1 MIKRR
6 SSCQYIY
13 QNSKEEFTM
22 ATNKV
27 FSFAALANYGNST
40 ATPATNFQNA
50 FVQDAKKFYAK
61 AGYPAKEEIGIL
73 DEIKPD
79 VTNTVSAI
87 PELVSGFMHDE
98 QRSFDIPAADDN
110 TTAATI
116 QVVHVPEKTTEGIVT
131 IDGPNKGQKWT
142 STVKAHDELK
152 VKNKRGPF
160 KK

>member
-1 MIKRR
+1 
-6 SSCQYIY
+6 
-13 QNSKEEFTM
+13 M
-22 ATNKV
+22 ATTKG

-61 AGYPAKEEIGIL
+61 AGYPGKDEIGIL
-73 DEIKPD
+73 DEVKPD

-87 PELVSGFMHDE
+87 PELVAGFMHDE
-98 QRSFDIPAADDN
+98 QRSFDIPAADEN
-110 TTAATI
+110 TTPATI
-116 QVVHVPEKTTEGIVT
+116 QVVHVPEKTTEGVVT

-142 STVKAHDELK
+142 STVSAHDELK
-152 VKNKRGPF
+152 VKNRRGAF